1 MKHGIKWLKNRGR
14 ADDLALFLDFDG
26 TLAPIVERPGDAR
39 PLEGI
44 PELIERI
51 GRHLPVAVISGR
63 GLDDVSDRLGNPSI
77 YIAGSHGME
86 IRPPQGPA
94 EADERVESLLPV
106 LDEEETRLREHFSE
120 VPRVEIERKRF
131 GIAVHFRRRPEA
143 REIVEKAI
151 EESIDRHPKLK
162 MGTGKMVRELQPD
175 VDVDK
180 GTALQIIRE
189 RIDASQQWALYV
201 GDDRTDEDAFEA
213 VADDGA
219 GILVA
224 EEPRSSAARYWLR
237 DPGEVR
243 RFLEGIDQ
251 LLGADGSG
259 GAPGT

>member
-1 MKHGIKWLKNRGR
+1 MEHGIKWLKNRER

-51 GRHLPVAVISGR
+51 GRHIPVAVISGR
-63 GLDDVSDRLGNPSI
+63 GLDDVSDRLGTSSI

-86 IRPPQGPA
+86 IRPPHQPA
-94 EADERVESLLPV
+94 EAEERVESLLPV
-106 LDEEETRLREHFSE
+106 LDDEEARLRDHFAE
-120 VPRVEIERKRF
+120 VSGIEIERKRF
-131 GIAVHFRRRPEA
+131 GIAIHFRRRPEA
-143 REIVEKAI
+143 REKVEKAI
-151 EESIDRHPKLK
+151 EKSIEAHPELK

-180 GTALQIIRE
+180 GTALRIIRE

-237 DPGEVR
+237 DPREVR
-243 RFLEGIDQ
+243 QFLEAIEE
-251 LLGADGSG
+251 LLVDDGSG
-259 GAPGT
+259 GGLGA